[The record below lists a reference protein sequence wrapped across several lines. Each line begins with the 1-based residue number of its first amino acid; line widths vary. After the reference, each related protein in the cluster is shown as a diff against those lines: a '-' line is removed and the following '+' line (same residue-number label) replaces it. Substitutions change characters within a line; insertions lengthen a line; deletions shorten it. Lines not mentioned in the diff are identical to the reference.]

1 MIDYPLPLIGFSAF
15 SGTGK
20 TTLLTRLLPL
30 LRAEGLR
37 IGMVK
42 HAHHNFDI
50 DHPGKDSY
58 ELRAAGAEQMLIV
71 SNKRLAMIQ
80 EFQHPHKKPKLSQV
94 LSEFNPGI
102 LDLVLVEGFKAE
114 HFPKIEL
121 HRPALGKPPMFPNDG
136 DIFAIA
142 SDVPAAQL
150 GLHKYDRSPSFLNL
164 NLPGEIAEFILK
176 TISTT
181 TMTNRISGA
190 ST

>member
-58 ELRAAGAEQMLIV
+58 ELRAAGADQMLIV

-80 EFQHPHKKPKLSQV
+80 EFHPPHKEPKLSQV
-94 LSEFNPGI
+94 LSEFNPEI
-102 LDLVLVEGFKAE
+102 LDLILVEGFKAE

-121 HRPALGKPPMFPNDG
+121 HRPALGKSLMFPNDK

-142 SDVPAAQL
+142 SDVSAEEL
-150 GLHKYDRSPSFLNL
+150 NLNKYDRSPYFLNL
-164 NLPGEIAEFILK
+164 NLPGEIAEFILEM
-176 TISTT
+176 ISTT
-181 TMTNRISGA
+181 TRTSRISGA
-190 ST
+190 IT

>member
-58 ELRAAGAEQMLIV
+58 ELRAAGADQMLIV

-80 EFQHPHKKPKLSQV
+80 EFHPPHKEPELSQV
-94 LSEFNPGI
+94 LSEFNPEI
-102 LDLVLVEGFKAE
+102 LDLILVEGFKAE

-121 HRPALGKPPMFPNDG
+121 HRPALGKPLMFPNDK

-142 SDVPAAQL
+142 SDVSAEEL
-150 GLHKYDRSPSFLNL
+150 NLNKYDRSPYFLNL
-164 NLPGEIAEFILK
+164 NLPGEIAEFILEM
-176 TISTT
+176 ISTT
-181 TMTNRISGA
+181 TRTSRISGA
-190 ST
+190 IT

>member
-58 ELRAAGAEQMLIV
+58 ELRAAGADQMLIV
-71 SNKRLAMIQ
+71 SQ
-80 EFQHPHKKPKLSQV
+80 
-94 LSEFNPGI
+94 
-102 LDLVLVEGFKAE
+102 
-114 HFPKIEL
+114 
-121 HRPALGKPPMFPNDG
+121 
-136 DIFAIA
+136 
-142 SDVPAAQL
+142 
-150 GLHKYDRSPSFLNL
+150 KYS
-164 NLPGEIAEFILK
+164 I
-176 TISTT
+176 
-181 TMTNRISGA
+181 
-190 ST
+190 

>member
-20 TTLLTRLLPL
+20 TTLLIRLLPL

-58 ELRAAGAEQMLIV
+58 ELRAAGADQMLIV

-80 EFQHPHKKPKLSQV
+80 EFQRPHKKPKLSQV

-102 LDLVLVEGFKAE
+102 LDLVLIEGFKAE

-121 HRPALGKPPMFPNDG
+121 HRPVLGKPPMFPNDK

-142 SDVPAAQL
+142 SDVSAEEL
-150 GLHKYDRSPSFLNL
+150 NLNKYDDSPYFLNL

-181 TMTNRISGA
+181 PRTNRISGA
-190 ST
+190 IT